1 MEEILIK
8 LNKIIYTTNE
18 EKFIS
23 LKKYYERNKFLTLKQ
38 QNWIEGVYND
48 LFEIDEDDESLYG
61 FDRYGMD

>member
-23 LKKYYERNKFLTLKQ
+23 LKKYYKKNNFLTLKQ

-48 LFEIDEDDESLYG
+48 LFELDKDDESLYG
-61 FDRYGMD
+61 FDCYGMD